1 MQQFVIH
8 LENSDALAQIGKAL
22 GQNDIDIVSMAG
34 TSAFGVCTAILFTD
48 NIKSTIKILRKLEI
62 PFSTQDMLIASIPD
76 EPGSFGHFTQLFQ
89 DQGIR
94 LLSFYVLRYVGKN
107 AEIALSVDEAD
118 YEKAQSF
125 LDVSGFVKSHKKK
138 KK

>member
-8 LENSDALAQIGKAL
+8 LENSEALAQIGKNL
-22 GQNDIDIVSMAG
+22 GQNNIDIISMAG

-48 NIKSTIKILRKLEI
+48 NEKRTIEVLRQLRI
-62 PFSTQDMLIASIPD
+62 PFSTQDILIASIPD

-94 LLSFYVLRYVGKN
+94 LLSFYVLRYVKNN
-107 AEIALSVDEAD
+107 AEIAFSVDEAD

-125 LDVSGFVKSHKKK
+125 LDVSGLVKSHKKK